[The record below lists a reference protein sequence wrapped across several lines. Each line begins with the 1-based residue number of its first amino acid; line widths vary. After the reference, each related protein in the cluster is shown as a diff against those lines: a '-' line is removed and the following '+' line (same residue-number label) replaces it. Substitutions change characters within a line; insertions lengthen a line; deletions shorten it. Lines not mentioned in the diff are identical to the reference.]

1 MMDLCELQLKLSFS
15 NSVSYYSAG
24 DNGTSN
30 KIIII
35 HLWLFSAN

>member
-30 KIIII
+30 KIEYYSP
-35 HLWLFSAN
+35 LAF